1 MFGEFE
7 QAQDGKQF
15 ASATVRQ
22 ATRPAPLTDQS
33 YWDDYWNS
41 LSLPRECTRQPR
53 SFYQNAILDVFDRHL
68 PTNPS
73 LSIAE
78 VGGAP
83 GQYLAYMHKHFG
95 YRVTCVDFSATGCQ
109 KTTENFRLLGIPG
122 DVIQADIFADDAT
135 LPLFDVVYSLGLI
148 EHFADR
154 TPIVERHVSL
164 LKPGGYLVLGV
175 PNFRG
180 VNGWFM
186 RSLGPDVY
194 AAHDIEAMDLR
205 GWRTFE
211 ERPGAGDR
219 LQGLR
224 RRVRARHLQATRAE
238 TTRKPG
244 PVPDRPWL
252 VPTAPRSLRILAP
265 GQQLQPERVWDGRL
279 PTCRRLTPLPTW
291 GSQPPARAI
300 ATVLLNAPSR
310 PRLVAVAQPR
320 MTTRG
325 YRRPAST
332 TIASDSRMA
341 PPLSAITAGRPPTS

>member
-1 MFGEFE
+1 LFDAFA
-7 QAQDGKQF
+7 QAQGGKQF
-15 ASATVRQ
+15 ASAKVRQ

-109 KTTENFRLLGIPG
+109 KTSENFRLLGIPG

-154 TPIVERHVSL
+154 TPIVERHVRL

-194 AAHDIEAMDLR
+194 AAHDIEAMDLH

-211 ERPGAGDR
+211 ERLGLETVFKAYVGGFEPGIFKRREQKR
-219 LQGLR
+219 LGNLVPYLIALGLSRLLHRHFGFLR
-224 RRVRARHLQATRAE
+224 RFNNSNLS
-238 TTRKPG
+238 G
-244 PVPDRPWL
+244 Y
-252 VPTAPRSLRILAP
+252 
-265 GQQLQPERVWDGRL
+265 GM
-279 PTCRRLTPLPTW
+279 
-291 GSQPPARAI
+291 
-300 ATVLLNAPSR
+300 
-310 PRLVAVAQPR
+310 AV
-320 MTTRG
+320 
-325 YRRPAST
+325 YRRGA
-332 TIASDSRMA
+332 D
-341 PPLSAITAGRPPTS
+341 